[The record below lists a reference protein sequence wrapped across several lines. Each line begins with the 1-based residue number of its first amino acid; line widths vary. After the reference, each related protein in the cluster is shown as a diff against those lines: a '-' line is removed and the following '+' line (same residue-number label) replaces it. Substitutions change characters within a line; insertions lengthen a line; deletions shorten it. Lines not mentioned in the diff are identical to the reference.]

1 LPAEREKGAS
11 LRLATTPNFY
21 VELFFFSFTSPLR
34 NADTIGQ
41 QKSTQHTFFF
51 SPSIPYRLLPTQLA
65 SKRSRRKNGYKSSWR
80 GRLGNGKKMARLG
93 RRRKKK
99 VIYIYTL
106 LFSLFF
112 SSSSSFL
119 VVRYTRRDPE
129 NFPGTKDGAPLYLSL
144 SLLEKK
150 KKKKKIKVKNFF
162 PFLSFPFWVEKEKR
176 RKRRVL
182 NFGDAQRSSRG
193 FNRFGKR
200 ERLARSVSFRFA
212 ERESQR
218 KTTKQNATKRF
229 LITFTHTS
237 DDDDDDDAFTRVT
250 WTEQQTKVSPR
261 YRRQSIEIMG
271 VSSQISQ
278 KLFKC
283 LLIAIFS
290 LESKRGRNSEQKKGK
305 KTRES
310 LMFFG

>member
-1 LPAEREKGAS
+1 
-11 LRLATTPNFY
+11 
-21 VELFFFSFTSPLR
+21 
-34 NADTIGQ
+34 
-41 QKSTQHTFFF
+41 
-51 SPSIPYRLLPTQLA
+51 
-65 SKRSRRKNGYKSSWR
+65 
-80 GRLGNGKKMARLG
+80 MARLG

-218 KTTKQNATKRF
+218 KNNKTKRNQ
-229 LITFTHTS
+229 TFSNNFYTHI
-237 DDDDDDDAFTRVT
+237 
-250 WTEQQTKVSPR
+250 
-261 YRRQSIEIMG
+261 RRRRRRRLYPSHLDRTTNKSE
-271 VSSQISQ
+271 SSLPTATDWNSGG
-278 KLFKC
+278 K
-283 LLIAIFS
+283 FS
-290 LESKRGRNSEQKKGK
+290 NFSKNV
-305 KTRES
+305 
-310 LMFFG
+310 

>member
-1 LPAEREKGAS
+1 MVSIALGREKDS
-11 LRLATTPNFY
+11 L
-21 VELFFFSFTSPLR
+21 
-34 NADTIGQ
+34 
-41 QKSTQHTFFF
+41 
-51 SPSIPYRLLPTQLA
+51 
-65 SKRSRRKNGYKSSWR
+65 
-80 GRLGNGKKMARLG
+80 
-93 RRRKKK
+93 
-99 VIYIYTL
+99 
-106 LFSLFF
+106 
-112 SSSSSFL
+112 
-119 VVRYTRRDPE
+119 VR
-129 NFPGTKDGAPLYLSL
+129 
-144 SLLEKK
+144 
-150 KKKKKIKVKNFF
+150 
-162 PFLSFPFWVEKEKR
+162 FLSGLLREK
-176 RKRRVL
+176 
-182 NFGDAQRSSRG
+182 
-193 FNRFGKR
+193 
-200 ERLARSVSFRFA
+200 VS
-212 ERESQR
+212 E

-237 DDDDDDDAFTRVT
+237 DDDDDDAFTQVT